1 MEVIN
6 NEDYK
11 LKVTK
16 TWLSISNVWHIEF
29 LSQSVYDHTFELYLT
44 EEELQRLRDVL

>member
-6 NEDYK
+6 NDDYK

-16 TWLSISNVWHIEF
+16 TWLSISNVWHIQF

-44 EEELQRLRDVL
+44 EEELQRLKDTL

>member
-16 TWLSISNVWHIEF
+16 TWLSISNVWHIQF

-44 EEELQRLRDVL
+44 EEELQRLKDTL